1 MVVVVRGQYVAEDK
15 GGLMRYIPQY
25 DKAGN
30 KMGDEWWHP
39 IYKLD
44 QTPPPWQPW
53 QKTQTTEFTDQQ
65 FNPETLKIE
74 NFHHDALQTWPT
86 PIVTGKP
93 GQVQHPGAKYD
104 VQGPSAGEL
113 LKPYQDKVGHTPFGQ
128 TPYPNYNMRVA
139 AMPMHEDYLRINPKL
154 AQQSLDGKAQRTP
167 QISQRDLILGTFLS
181 VIGNMQQ
188 KRANADLAT
197 SKANADT
204 SIQVGN
210 PMAEPTGGKKMPL
223 PLDFLETRF
232 YPRAPV
238 HLASTII
245 ARGQP
250 VPTADLNGATHTVV
264 HQALQGVNVGAAQN
278 PYAATQPS
286 AVAFATNPLAY
297 HPQAIVHHPSQI
309 GAAAVAQ
316 TRTLQHA
323 YGAYEGGNVVYH
335 PTHAPIIGYQRAH
348 THYIRTAYAPRPGD
362 ANYGYHPYASPAG
375 HLGHIYANPIHPVH
389 PIHYPIAHLPTGY
402 GVHGPHAYL
411 PHPGVVLPR
420 AHPSGLVYPQQL
432 IEISSRFRKQVP
444 RVSAYKGKKPSAY
457 RAVASKKMV
466 RKEVKNV

>member
-1 MVVVVRGQYVAEDK
+1 MNVIDDVLVLLICMIVVVRGQYVAEDK

-30 KMGDEWWHP
+30 KMGDTWWHP

-65 FNPETLKIE
+65 FNPEKLRIE

-86 PIVTGKP
+86 PIVIGKP
-93 GQVQHPGAKYD
+93 GGEEHPGVKYD
-104 VQGPSAGEL
+104 LQGPSAGEL
-113 LKPYQDKVGHTPFGQ
+113 LKPYQDKIGHTPFGQ

-139 AMPMHEDYLRINPKL
+139 AMPMHEDYMRIDPKL
-154 AQQSLDGKAQRTP
+154 AQQSLNGKAQQQGT
-167 QISQRDLILGTFLS
+167 QKQGGENLITSLS
-181 VIGNMQQ
+181 
-188 KRANADLAT
+188 KTLAGGLVQAIN
-197 SKANADT
+197 KF
-204 SIQVGN
+204 Q
-210 PMAEPTGGKKMPL
+210 GKKQAGDPMVAPSGGEKLPL
-223 PLDFLETRF
+223 PLDFLETHF
-232 YPRAPV
+232 YPRTPV

-278 PYAATQPS
+278 PYATTQPS
-286 AVAFATNPLAY
+286 SVAFATNPLAY

-335 PTHAPIIGYQRAH
+335 PIHAPVIGYQRAH
-348 THYIRTAYAPRPGD
+348 SHYIKTAYAPRPGD
-362 ANYGYHPYASPAG
+362 ANYGYHPYAHPAGYHPYAHPAG
-375 HLGHIYANPIHPVH
+375 HLGHIYANPLH
-389 PIHYPIAHLPTGY
+389 PIHHPVMHLPTGY
-402 GVHGPHAYL
+402 GAHGPHAYL
-411 PHPGVVLPR
+411 PHPGVVLPQ

-432 IEISSRFRKQVP
+432 IEISSIFRNQQT
-444 RVSAYKGKKPSAY
+444 RISAYKGKRPSAY
-457 RAVASKKMV
+457 HGVV
-466 RKEVKNV
+466 